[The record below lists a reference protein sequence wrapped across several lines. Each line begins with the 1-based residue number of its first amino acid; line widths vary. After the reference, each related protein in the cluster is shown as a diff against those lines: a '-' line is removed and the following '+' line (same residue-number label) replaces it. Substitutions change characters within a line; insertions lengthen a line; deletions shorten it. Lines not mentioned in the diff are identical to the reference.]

1 MPGAA
6 AASTGE
12 AMNLRTI
19 GIHSPGEMG
28 GVVAQV
34 LAGHGLRPIAALA
47 GRSERTRALAAQ
59 AGVQD
64 VGTLPALVREADAL
78 LAILVPERALAAARE
93 VAAAMRATGAAPL
106 YVDCNAISAETA
118 QAVGAVIAAAGAPYV
133 DAAIIGP
140 PPRKPGL
147 TRFYA
152 SGPHAPAFAG
162 LGAHGLDVR
171 VLDGPLGQASALKT
185 CYASLTKGLHALGG
199 VLLAYAHAMEL
210 QAPLAAELAQSQP
223 ALLAWLARSL
233 PTVPPK
239 AHRFIGEMEEHARA
253 FAAAGLPAAM
263 MDGAAD
269 FYRFVAQTPLG
280 AERPESRG
288 ERGLDDVAAELAR
301 ALPPRR
307 K

>member
-1 MPGAA
+1 MA
-6 AASTGE
+6 
-12 AMNLRTI
+12 LRTI

-34 LAGHGLRPIAALA
+34 LAQHGLRPIAALA

-59 AGVQD
+59 AGVED
-64 VGTLPALVREADAL
+64 VGSLQALVREADAVL
-78 LAILVPERALAAARE
+78 SILVPDRAVAAAEE
-93 VAAAMRATGAAPL
+93 VAAAMRSAGAAPL
-106 YVDCNAISAETA
+106 YVDCNAIAAETA
-118 QAVGAVIAAAGAPYV
+118 QAVGVVMAAAGAPYV

-140 PPRKPGL
+140 PPRKPGV

-152 SGPHAPAFAG
+152 SGPHAPAFAE

-171 VLDGPLGQASALKT
+171 VLPGPLGQASALKT

-199 VLLAYAHAMEL
+199 ALFTYAHAMAL
-210 QAPLAAELAQSQP
+210 QAPLAEELAQSQP
-223 ALLAWLARSL
+223 ALLAWLQRGL

-239 AHRFIGEMEEHARA
+239 AHRFIGEMEEHGRG
-253 FAAAGLPAAM
+253 FAAAGLPDAM
-263 MDGAAD
+263 MNGAAD

-280 AERPESRG
+280 AEHPESRG

-301 ALPPRR
+301 SLPPRKR
-307 K
+307 